1 MKKKRRYRMTG
12 RAESQDATRR
22 KIIEATMRLH
32 EEVGPRATT
41 ISAIA
46 SKAGVQRLTVYRH
59 FPDEQAVFE
68 ACTSHWLELNPPPQ
82 PVVWASVADPSER
95 AMTAVRAFFRY
106 YSSTQRMWRSSHR
119 DAADVPALARPMAQ
133 FSEFVN
139 SVANDLAAAMA
150 TEPGAAARL
159 IATTL
164 QHALAF
170 STWEDL
176 ERRGLKDEKKIEL
189 VTRWIEGARAR
200 GAVAH

>member
-1 MKKKRRYRMTG
+1 MRKKRRYRMTG
-12 RAESQDATRR
+12 RAQSQDATRR

-59 FPDEQAVFE
+59 FPDEQAIFE

-82 PVVWASVADPSER
+82 PEVWASVTDPTER
-95 AMTAVRAFFRY
+95 ARIALRAFFRY

-119 DAADVPALARPMAQ
+119 DAGDVPALARPMAR
-133 FSEFVN
+133 FSAL
-139 SVANDLAAAMA
+139 VASTGGDLAAAVRV
-150 TEPGAAARL
+150 ERAAARL
-159 IATTL
+159 LTATL

-176 ERRGLKDEKKIEL
+176 EERGLQDEKKVEL
-189 VTRWIEGARAR
+189 VMRWIEGARTLGEVR
-200 GAVAH
+200 

>member
-1 MKKKRRYRMTG
+1 MTG

-59 FPDEQAVFE
+59 FPDEQAIFE

-82 PVVWASVADPSER
+82 PEVWASVADATER
-95 AMTAVRAFFRY
+95 AKAALRAFFHY

-133 FSEFVN
+133 FSAFVA
-139 SVANDLAAAMA
+139 SVGSGLAAEMGAERAA
-150 TEPGAAARL
+150 TASRV
-159 IATTL
+159 ATTL

-176 ERRGLKDEKKIEL
+176 EGRGLEDEEKTEL
-189 VTRWIEGARAR
+189 VAHWIEGARDAAR
-200 GAVAH
+200 